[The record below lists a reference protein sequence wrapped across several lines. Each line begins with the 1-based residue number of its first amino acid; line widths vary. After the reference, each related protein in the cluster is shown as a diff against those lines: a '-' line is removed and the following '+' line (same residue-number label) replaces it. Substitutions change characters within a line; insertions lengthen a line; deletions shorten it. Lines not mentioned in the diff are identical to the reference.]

1 VRTKRR
7 FPRFDR
13 TERVVHWTNATI
25 ALILLATGALLK
37 FSGFEGLVGRRLLI
51 KNIHVYVGYFIL
63 VPILVGILLPS
74 GRQLRRD
81 LGRLNRW
88 NDADRQWWRRETKSK
103 AQLGKFNPG
112 QKLNASFVG
121 AALITMLVTGLIMKF
136 PDRFAN
142 SIRTGAEFVH
152 DATFLALGIVII
164 GHIMFALRDPDSL
177 RAMIKG
183 WVPEAWAK
191 RERPKWWADLDAAY
205 SASADAA
212 GDVAAGGEQRGDEAG
227 VGAREVAVGDAVHG
241 RAADGVG
248 EREL

>member
-1 VRTKRR
+1 
-7 FPRFDR
+7 
-13 TERVVHWTNATI
+13 VHWSNATI
-25 ALILLATGALLK
+25 VLILLATGAMLK
-37 FSGFEGLVGRRLLI
+37 FPGFEGLVGRRLLL

-63 VPILVGILLPS
+63 APIILGILIPS
-74 GRQLRRD
+74 GRQMRRD

-88 NDADRQWWRRETKSK
+88 DEADRQWWRRATKAK

-121 AALITMLVTGLIMKF
+121 AALIVMLATGLIMKF
-136 PDRFAN
+136 PDPFSN

-152 DATFLALGIVII
+152 DATFLVLGIVII

-177 RAMIKG
+177 RAMVRG
-183 WVPEAWAK
+183 WVPESWAK

-205 SASADAA
+205 SSADAA
-212 GDVAAGGEQRGDEAG
+212 RDVAASGDQRRDDAG
-227 VGAREVAVGDAVHG
+227 VGAREMAVGDAVHG

-248 EREL
+248 HGEL